1 MRKKLLT
8 KIFFILFFF
17 PQHSKSEIISGMAK
31 VIDGDTIMVNKNK
44 IRFYGIDAPE
54 IKQTCI
60 RNYLQ
65 LSFFSFHK
73 KYQCGEISKK
83 KLKKL
88 IKNKNIK
95 CYVEGKDIYKRKI
108 AECYR
113 GKININSWMVRNGFA
128 VVYTK
133 YSNKYLTEETLAK
146 QEKLGIWQ
154 GKFEKPWDWRKNV
167 KKK

>member
-1 MRKKLLT
+1 MQKKLLI
-8 KIFFILFFF
+8 KIFLLLLFF
-17 PQHSKSEIISGMAK
+17 PQGIKSEIISGIPK
-31 VIDGDTIMVNKNK
+31 VIDGDTIMINKNK

-54 IKQTCI
+54 KKQLCV
-60 RNYLQ
+60 RNYLK
-65 LSFFSFHK
+65 LSFFSFQK
-73 KYQCGEISKK
+73 KYHCGEISER

-95 CYVEGKDIYKRKI
+95 CFVEGKDRYKRKI

-113 GKININSWMVRNGFA
+113 DKLNINSWMVRNGFA
-128 VVYTK
+128 VAYTK
-133 YSNKYLTEETLAK
+133 YSNKYLIQEVQAK

-154 GKFEKPWDWRKNV
+154 GKFEMPWDWRKNV